1 MESNLFS
8 ISESFQR
15 TSWKNITHII
25 IKHMQP
31 PRSNTLVEAPIE
43 SNEYHVLVIKKLHTW
58 TLPTKFFFPYPFSEV
73 KRMKD

>member
-43 SNEYHVLVIKKLHTW
+43 SNEYHVLVIKKLHT
-58 TLPTKFFFPYPFSEV
+58 
-73 KRMKD
+73 